1 MSAGR
6 VCSRV
11 VATAS
16 PVETVRV
23 AAQRMAEHGV
33 GTLVVVNPDRNNQAI
48 GVTTDRDIAIRCV
61 AAGLDPEHTPV
72 TGVMTSPA
80 QTIDQDTPIETAVA
94 RMANTATRRLVV
106 TGEGRRL
113 VGILSLDDI
122 VDLLAEEAGSIGR
135 LLQKQRPRIPA

>member
-1 MSAGR
+1 MSTGR

-23 AAQRMAEHGV
+23 AAKRMAEHAV
-33 GTLVVVNPDRNNQAI
+33 GTLVVVNPDRSNEAI
-48 GVTTDRDIAIRCV
+48 GVVTDRDIAVRCV
-61 AAGLDPEHTPV
+61 ATGLDPDRTPV

-80 QTIDQDTPIETAVA
+80 QTIDQDTPIETAISC
-94 RMANTATRRLVV
+94 MANAATRRLVV
-106 TGEGRRL
+106 TGERQRL
-113 VGILSLDDI
+113 VGILSLDDV

-135 LLQKQRPRIPA
+135 LLRKQRPRIPA